1 MKYKIG
7 FKKFVVVLFWLV
19 RYFWLYKYKIVLKS
33 KENIKIWLN
42 NLFGK
47 IYILVYEYNYWVIRN
62 DWL

>member
-19 RYFWLYKYKIVLKS
+19 RYFWLYKYKIFLKS

-42 NLFGK
+42 NLFRK
-47 IYILVYEYNYWVIRN
+47 IYIVVYEYNYWVIRN